1 MKRIL
6 RGAAVGAACLLSSF
20 AGAQAPELQ
29 AGILLGP
36 TASYE
41 AAPEVADWN
50 GDGKKDLLIGEFYY
64 GDIKVFLNSG
74 TDASPSFGGYS
85 HVRASGTDIRL
96 NYG

>member
-29 AGILLGP
+29 AGILLP
-36 TASYE
+36 AASYE

-64 GDIKVFLNSG
+64 GDVKVFLNSG

-96 NYG
+96 GYG

>member
-6 RGAAVGAACLLSSF
+6 RGAAVGAACLQSSLG
-20 AGAQAPELQ
+20 GAQSPELQ
-29 AGILLGP
+29 AGVLLGP
-36 TASYE
+36 AASYE

-64 GDIKVFLNSG
+64 GDIVVFLNTG
-74 TDASPSFGGYS
+74 TDPSPSFGGYS